1 MRDTDGE
8 RRSLSRGEWA
18 AVVLAVVVVAAAAWM
33 WLRKPARP
41 PAAVQPT
48 ADTTDSQQ
56 EQPVPAVA
64 QETPPAAVSDEQA
77 RTQLEALSSDPA
89 FRRWLAAADDIVR
102 RWATA
107 TDNIAEGVSPRK
119 VLGLIGPKA
128 PFRAVRRGGKDYL
141 SPESCARYDE
151 FARAVSSIDAQAFV
165 GVYRSLKPAIEY
177 AYRALGYPNGSLDA
191 VTSRALRRILDAPA
205 VDGQVEL
212 VPDRGVYVFADPK
225 LEGLTQVDKH
235 LLRMGPRNT
244 RLVQAKARQL
254 REALAFPAEAASAK

>member
-1 MRDTDGE
+1 MRDPDGE

-18 AVVLAVVVVAAAAWM
+18 AVILAVVVVAGAAWV
-33 WLRKPARP
+33 WLRKPASQP
-41 PAAVQPT
+41 TPAQPAADTGAQQP
-48 ADTTDSQQ
+48 AS
-56 EQPVPAVA
+56 A
-64 QETPPAAVSDEQA
+64 QETPPAAVPDAQA
-77 RTQLEALSSDPA
+77 RTQLEALSGDPA

-119 VLGLIGPKA
+119 VLDLAGPKA
-128 PFRAVRRGGKDYL
+128 PFRAVQRGGKTFL

-151 FARAVSSIDAQAFV
+151 FAKAVSSIDAQAFV
-165 GVYRSLKPAIEY
+165 GVYKTFKPAIEF
-177 AYRALGYPNGSLDA
+177 AYRALGYPSGSLDTA
-191 VTSRALRRILDAPA
+191 TARALRRIEDAPA
-205 VDGQVEL
+205 VDGEVEL

-225 LEGLTQVDKH
+225 LESLAQVDKH